1 MATIDLGAIRFNWR
15 GAYANGTA
23 YVANDVVSSGG
34 ASYICILA
42 STGNAVSNATYWS
55 VMSTAG
61 TDGTDGTDLGTV
73 ITTQGDIAFR
83 DGSGLQRLAKGTGTQ
98 TLRMNSGATAP
109 EWVTP
114 VSQSSIGLSTIWVPA
129 VAMYPTSTLGCEAVA
144 QEEITAQRPELKT
157 LDFKTAA
164 DSYAQFA
171 IAFPKSWDK
180 SYLQYRTYWSVT
192 GTNTNTVVFELAA
205 VAISSDDP
213 MNPVFG
219 TAVPNTG
226 LAASGTAIDLMVNVK
241 SGNVT
246 VGGTPADGDQVFFQV
261 MRDVSAGTQTADVR
275 LLGIKLFFTTN
286 AENDA

>member
-109 EWVTP
+109 EWVSP

-226 LAASGTAIDLMVNVK
+226 LAASGTANDLMVNVK

>member
-144 QEEITAQRPELKT
+144 QVEITAQRPELKT

-192 GTNTNTVVFELAA
+192 GTDVNTVVFTLSAY
-205 VAISSDDP
+205 AISSDDP
-213 MNPVFG
+213 MNPAFPAGVAN
-219 TAVPNTG
+219 TA
-226 LAASGTAIDLMVNVK
+226 LAHSGTANDLMVNAL